1 MIYLTKYVFQIKAFQ
16 HITGINQSK
25 ILTKHISCKC
35 KCRFD
40 GKKCNSN
47 QWWINGKCWC
57 ECKKTHVCEINN
69 VDKPAT
75 CNCENGKYLASIMD
89 KIICDEIIENLKETN
104 FNEKNLSCKAQ
115 SVYILHI
122 DSC

>member
-1 MIYLTKYVFQIKAFQ
+1 
-16 HITGINQSK
+16 
-25 ILTKHISCKC
+25 
-35 KCRFD
+35 
-40 GKKCNSN
+40 
-47 QWWINGKCWC
+47 
-57 ECKKTHVCEINN
+57 
-69 VDKPAT
+69 
-75 CNCENGKYLASIMD
+75 MD